1 MSMQSKLQNI
11 FVPFARFSLFVVY
24 FWFGILKVIDTSPAS
39 PLVLSLL
46 DKTMPFMNPPT
57 FLMLFGLGE
66 AILGVLFLFKKLDKI
81 SFSLLFLHLLAILM
95 PLVLLPAM
103 VWQSFLV
110 PTLEGQ
116 YIIKN
121 ILIISAA
128 FTIIANRRAS

>member
-1 MSMQSKLQNI
+1 MNMQNKLQNI

-39 PLVLSLL
+39 AMVLTLL
-46 DKTMPFMNPPT
+46 DRTMPFMDPAT
-57 FLMLFGLGE
+57 FMLLFGLGE
-66 AILGVLFLFKKLDKI
+66 TILGILFLFPKLDKI
-81 SFSLLFLHLLAILM
+81 TFTLLSLHLITVLM
-95 PLVLLPAM
+95 PLVLLPSM
-103 VWQSFLV
+103 IWQRWFV

-128 FTIIANRRAS
+128 FTILANRKSS